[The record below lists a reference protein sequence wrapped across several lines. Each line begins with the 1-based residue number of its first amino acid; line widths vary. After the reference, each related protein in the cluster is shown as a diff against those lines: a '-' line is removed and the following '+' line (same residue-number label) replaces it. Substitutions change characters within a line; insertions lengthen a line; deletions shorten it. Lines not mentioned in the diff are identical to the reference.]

1 VLIVEALG
9 FGGIVRV
16 IVDCRE
22 VLEDDEER

>member
-16 IVDCRE
+16 IVDCKE
-22 VLEDDEER
+22 ALEGDEER

>member
-16 IVDCRE
+16 IVDWRE
-22 VLEDDEER
+22 VLAGDEER